1 MPYSNYLKQR
11 VLVHHDHGLSPR
23 AIAVA
28 LAGEGMSAT
37 RQGIAKLLARYSRT
51 GSLARAEGTGRPA
64 KVSPTFQAV
73 VDKQMRTDDE
83 TTAVQL
89 CAILQAKG
97 YALSLSTILRSRS
110 ALGWTFRGS
119 SYCQMIR
126 GPNKGK
132 RLEWARAYAHE
143 AESGFG
149 DVDYTDETS
158 IQLETHQQCIHS
170 GGALLVQ
177 NCW

>member
-1 MPYSNYLKQR
+1 
-11 VLVHHDHGLSPR
+11 
-23 AIAVA
+23 
-28 LAGEGMSAT
+28 
-37 RQGIAKLLARYSRT
+37 
-51 GSLARAEGTGRPA
+51 
-64 KVSPTFQAV
+64 
-73 VDKQMRTDDE
+73 
-83 TTAVQL
+83 
-89 CAILQAKG
+89 
-97 YALSLSTILRSRS
+97 
-110 ALGWTFRGS
+110 
-119 SYCQMIR
+119 MIR